1 MMQGGKAVPRSPG
14 ERSHSPR
21 LLTALLGGACLAA
34 AVHAQD
40 LAVVQGEVVDGAG
53 EPVAF
58 ANVQIAGTTDGAA
71 TGRDGRFGFATRHLG
86 EGQLLASF
94 IGYEPARRTL
104 HLAPG
109 DTAVVRLVLRRVLI
123 ELGETAVTASTWST
137 GEQET
142 VTLSPLDVVTTP
154 GAAADVFRALKTFP
168 GAAMVDDGAGLF
180 VRGGDVSETLVLLDQ
195 ATVVHP
201 YRHESPTGGVFGT
214 IPPFMTK
221 GTVFSTGGFPA
232 RYGNALSAVLAME
245 SQDRPAQRR
254 STLNLGLAALSL
266 GVDAPVVPAVLGL
279 RLSGNLS
286 LTDLLFRVN
295 GHGGAFETYPRSHDG
310 NLNLVYQ
317 YSPVG
322 RLKLFSFA
330 TGDRLGVRVEEPSFE
345 GFYRNRT
352 SSGLHNLQWT
362 HVHDGWLIRSSA
374 SLNRYEARRQL
385 GNLDLEPADLTT
397 KLRADLE
404 GALGDRAWLRF
415 GGEMERM
422 DNRFRGT
429 VPKRGD
435 ILDPEAEVFEL
446 DHTYRARRTGAY
458 VEVDLK
464 PAHAVAVNAGVRA
477 DHHDRAGR
485 LVVDPRLSARWSFTP
500 GTDLRLGWGIYH
512 QFPSPPEY
520 NPASGNPD
528 LGPQR
533 AQHWVAGLTHER
545 RELMMRVE
553 AYHKPYRD
561 LVLHDPRL
569 NHTNGGSGRAS
580 GLDLFLKR
588 GGFLRTRLSGWA
600 AYSLLKS
607 RRLQPRHLGREV
619 RYEQAPSPFDITH
632 NLTLV
637 GKVRLAGGLSGGL
650 TLKHASGRPVTP
662 VIDAVPAE
670 GGGYYLPV
678 QGPVGSERL
687 PAFRRLD
694 GSLSY
699 LRPFGTGHQA
709 VFFLAVSN
717 LLNRANVLDYDY
729 SLDYSERRPRTT
741 RFRRSVYFGVLV
753 TFNR

>member
-1 MMQGGKAVPRSPG
+1 MR
-14 ERSHSPR
+14 R
-21 LLTALLGGACLAA
+21 LIAALLGSACLAA
-34 AVHAQD
+34 GVDAQD
-40 LAVVQGEVVDGAG
+40 PAVVRGQVVDAEG
-53 EPVAF
+53 EPVPF
-58 ANVQIAGTTDGAA
+58 ANVQLAGTTDGAA
-71 TGRDGRFGFATRHLG
+71 TGRGGRFRFATRHLG
-86 EGQLLASF
+86 KVQLVATF

-109 DTAVVRLVLRRVLI
+109 DTAAVRLVLRRVLI

-137 GEQET
+137 GEKED

-180 VRGGDVSETLVLLDQ
+180 VRGGDVSETLVLLDR

-214 IPPFMTK
+214 IPPFMTR

-232 RYGNALSAVLAME
+232 RYGNTLSAVLAME
-245 SQDRPAQRR
+245 SQDMPARR
-254 STLNLGLAALSL
+254 LATLNLGLAALSL
-266 GVDAPVVPAVLGL
+266 GVDEPVVPDVLGL

-295 GHGGAFETYPRSHDG
+295 GQGGVFETYPRSWDG
-310 NLNLVYQ
+310 NLNLSYQ

-330 TGDRLGVRVEEPSFE
+330 TGDRLGVRVDEPSFD
-345 GFYRNRT
+345 GFYRNR
-352 SSGLHNLQWT
+352 SASRLHNLHWS
-362 HVHDGWLIRSSA
+362 HVHRGWLLRTSA
-374 SLNRYEARRQL
+374 SVNRYSARQQL
-385 GNLDLEPADLTT
+385 GSLDLEPADLTA

-404 GALGDRAWLRF
+404 GGLGGRAWLRF
-415 GGEMERM
+415 GAETERM
-422 DNRFRGT
+422 DTRFRGT
-429 VPKRGD
+429 VPRRGD

-446 DHTYRARRTGAY
+446 DHTNGARRTGAY

-464 PAHAVAVNAGVRA
+464 PAHAVAVNAGVRG
-477 DHHDRAGR
+477 DHHDLAGR

-500 GTDLRLGWGIYH
+500 RTDLRLAWGVYH
-512 QFPSPPEY
+512 QFPSPQAY
-520 NPASGNPD
+520 NPTSGNPA

-533 AQHWVAGLTHER
+533 AKHWIAGLTHER
-545 RELMMRVE
+545 RDLMMRVE

-561 LVLHDPRL
+561 LVLYDPRL
-569 NHTNGGSGRAS
+569 NYTNGGRGRAS
-580 GLDLFLKR
+580 GLDLFLKH
-588 GGFLRTRLSGWA
+588 GGFLQTRVSGWA
-600 AYSLLKS
+600 AYSLLRS
-607 RRLQPRHLGREV
+607 RRLQPRHLGRDV
-619 RYEQAPSPFDITH
+619 RFEEAPSPFDITH

-637 GKVRLAGGLSGGL
+637 GKARLAGGLSGGL
-650 TLKHASGRPVTP
+650 TLKHATGRPVTP
-662 VIDAVPAE
+662 VVDAVPAE
-670 GGGYYLPV
+670 AGGYYLPV

-699 LRPFGTGHQA
+699 LRPFGRGHQA
-709 VFFLAVSN
+709 VLFLAVSN

-729 SLDYSERRPRTT
+729 SLDYGERRPRTT
-741 RFRRSVYFGVLV
+741 RFRRSVYFGAVITL
-753 TFNR
+753 NR

>member
-1 MMQGGKAVPRSPG
+1 MR
-14 ERSHSPR
+14 R
-21 LLTALLGGACLAA
+21 LIAALLGSACLAA
-34 AVHAQD
+34 GVHAQGP
-40 LAVVQGEVVDGAG
+40 AVVRGEVVDAEG
-53 EPVAF
+53 EPVPF
-58 ANVQIAGTTDGAA
+58 ANVQLAGTTDGAA
-71 TGRDGRFGFATRHLG
+71 TGRDGRFRFATRHLG
-86 EGQLLASF
+86 KRQLVATF
-94 IGYEPARRTL
+94 IGCEPARRTL

-109 DTAVVRLVLRRVLI
+109 DTAAVRLVLRRVLI

-137 GEQET
+137 GEKED

-154 GAAADVFRALKTFP
+154 GAAADIFRALKTFP

-180 VRGGDVSETLVLLDQ
+180 VRGGDVSETLVLLDR

-214 IPPFMTK
+214 IPPFMTR

-245 SQDRPAQRR
+245 SRDLPARGLA
-254 STLNLGLAALSL
+254 TLNLGLAALSL
-266 GVDAPVVPAVLGL
+266 GVDEPLVPDVLGL

-295 GHGGAFETYPRSHDG
+295 GHGGAFETYPRSYDG
-310 NLNLVYQ
+310 NLNLFYQ

-322 RLKLFSFA
+322 HLKLFSFA
-330 TGDRLGVRVEEPSFE
+330 TGDRLGVRVDEPSFD
-345 GFYRNRT
+345 GFYRGRST
-352 SSGLHNLQWT
+352 SRLHNLHWT
-362 HVHDGWLIRSSA
+362 HVHRGWLIRSSA
-374 SLNRYEARRQL
+374 SVNRHSARRQL
-385 GNLDLEPADLTT
+385 GNLDLEPADLTA

-404 GALGDRAWLRF
+404 GGLGGLAWLRF
-415 GGEMERM
+415 GAETERM

-429 VPKRGD
+429 VPRRGD

-446 DHTYRARRTGAY
+446 DHTYGARRTGGY
-458 VEVDLK
+458 VELDLK
-464 PAHAVAVNAGVRA
+464 PAHAVAVNAGVRG
-477 DHHDRAGR
+477 DHHDLAGR

-500 GTDLRLGWGIYH
+500 RTDLRLGWGVYH
-512 QFPSPPEY
+512 QFPSPQAY

-533 AQHWVAGLTHER
+533 AEHWIAGVTHER
-545 RELMMRVE
+545 RDLMMRVE
-553 AYHKPYRD
+553 AYHKPYRH

-569 NHTNGGSGRAS
+569 NYTNDGRGRAS
-580 GLDLFLKR
+580 GLDLFLKH
-588 GGFLRTRLSGWA
+588 GGFLQTRVSGWA
-600 AYSLLKS
+600 AYSLLRS

-619 RYEQAPSPFDITH
+619 RYEEAPSPFDITH

-637 GKVRLAGGLSGGL
+637 GKARLAGGLSGGL
-650 TLKHASGRPVTP
+650 TLKHATGRPVTP

-670 GGGYYLPV
+670 VGGYYLPV

-687 PAFRRLD
+687 PAFQRLD

-699 LRPFGTGHQA
+699 LRSFGRGHQA
-709 VFFLAVSN
+709 VLFLAVSN

-741 RFRRSVYFGVLV
+741 RFRRSVYFGALI

>member
-1 MMQGGKAVPRSPG
+1 MV
-14 ERSHSPR
+14 PR

-40 LAVVQGEVVDGAG
+40 PAVVQGEVVNAEG
-53 EPVAF
+53 EPVPF
-58 ANVQIAGTTDGAA
+58 ANVQIAGTTDGSA
-71 TGRDGRFGFATRHLG
+71 TGRDGRFRFATRHL
-86 EGQLLASF
+86 EKRDIVASF
-94 IGYEPARRTL
+94 IGCEPARQTL
-104 HLAPG
+104 RLAPG
-109 DTAVVRLVLRRVLI
+109 DTTAVRLVLRRVLI

-137 GEQET
+137 GEKQD
-142 VTLSPLDVVTTP
+142 VLLSPLDVVTTP
-154 GAAADVFRALKTFP
+154 GAAADIFRAVKTFP
-168 GAAMVDDGAGLF
+168 GVAMVDDGAGLF
-180 VRGGDVSETLVLLDQ
+180 VRGGDVSETLVLLDR

-214 IPPFMTK
+214 IPPFMTRR
-221 GTVFSTGGFPA
+221 TVFSTGGFPA

-245 SQDRPAQRR
+245 SQDRPVQRR

-266 GVDAPVVPAVLGL
+266 GIDEPVVPDVLGA

-295 GHGGAFETYPRSHDG
+295 GQGGAFETCPRSYDG
-310 NLNLVYQ
+310 NVNLFYQ
-317 YSPVG
+317 YSPAG

-330 TGDRLGVRVEEPSFE
+330 TSDRLGVRVEEPSFD
-345 GFYRNRT
+345 GFYRNR
-352 SSGLHNLQWT
+352 SASRLHNLHWS
-362 HVHDGWLIRSSA
+362 HVHGGWLIRGSA
-374 SLNRYEARRQL
+374 SLNRYTARRQL
-385 GNLDLEPADLTT
+385 GNLDLEPADLSA

-404 GALGDRAWLRF
+404 GGLGDRAWLRF
-415 GGEMERM
+415 GAEMERM

-429 VPKRGD
+429 VPRRGD

-446 DHTYRARRTGAY
+446 DHTYGARRAGGY

-477 DHHDRAGR
+477 DHHDLARRFA
-485 LVVDPRLSARWSFTP
+485 VDPRLSARWSFTRS
-500 GTDLRLGWGIYH
+500 TDLRLAWGIYH
-512 QFPSPPEY
+512 QFPSAMKY
-520 NPASGNPD
+520 NPVSGNPE

-545 RELMMRVE
+545 REVMMRVE
-553 AYHKPYRD
+553 AYHKPYRG
-561 LVLHDPRL
+561 LVLHHPRL
-569 NHTNGGSGRAS
+569 NYTNDGRGRAS
-580 GLDLFLKR
+580 GLDLFLKH
-588 GGFLRTRLSGWA
+588 GGFLRTRVSGWA
-600 AYSLLKS
+600 AYSLLRS
-607 RRLQPRHLGREV
+607 RRLQPRHLGREIL
-619 RYEQAPSPFDITH
+619 YEEAPSPFDITH

-637 GKVRLAGGLSGGL
+637 GKVRLPGGLSGGL
-650 TLKHASGRPVTP
+650 TLKHATGRPVTP
-662 VIDAVPAE
+662 VTGAVPAE

-699 LRPFGTGHQA
+699 LRPFGRGHQA
-709 VFFLAVSN
+709 VLFLAVSN

-741 RFRRSVYFGVLV
+741 RFRRSVYFGAMI